1 MRAPSLREP
10 AVRSDRCI
18 PINIRSVILESIHN
32 MPVVELLR
40 VFPWMSDAPTAF
52 PARSRRTSLKS
63 RITNAKLLLQRLSTR
78 LCHHN
83 VSAAIAGASACSFR
97 SHRPKGLAIY
107 SREQAAR
114 TGFQSCFLRPMSV
127 SPYINGIVIVQRNSA
142 FHFGCLL
149 QLHIQFSPG
158 LRPRS
163 RNCASRHSDDTCTSF
178 MQCC

>member
-1 MRAPSLREP
+1 MLFSRASTTCQLSSYCESFLGCLMRLPPSVQVP
-10 AVRSDRCI
+10 
-18 PINIRSVILESIHN
+18 
-32 MPVVELLR
+32 
-40 VFPWMSDAPTAF
+40 
-52 PARSRRTSLKS
+52 SRTPLNS
-63 RITNAKLLLQRLSTR
+63 RITNANLLLHPLLIR
-78 LCHHN
+78 LCHN
-83 VSAAIAGASACSFR
+83 VSAAIAGASAYSFR